1 MRHSTFF
8 SWGSHHPHIIWASQP
23 VNNDHMAST
32 SKRTFYRV
40 TMRYGLSWV
49 EVLGELLQ
57 TSMMRTCRTLLG
69 AIRSQYVQ
77 MLKYGSQCY
86 GHRVQR
92 KASFFA
98 CAMGNEGS
106 LSLCSHLAR
115 RCLDTS
121 SCAQNANAPAQSNC
135 VCVTTA
141 MQQCRPKI
149 AKIGEQFSGLGQRAA
164 IKPSWKSVHDCQHA
178 HFQSPMHEEKSPTA
192 MTVSEQ
198 AACFRSFC
206 VNSIL
211 LRVSRTREL
220 VHCTANL
227 AATFYK

>member
-1 MRHSTFF
+1 MCT
-8 SWGSHHPHIIWASQP
+8 
-23 VNNDHMAST
+23 D
-32 SKRTFYRV
+32 
-40 TMRYGLSWV
+40 V
-49 EVLGELLQ
+49 EVWIAVVTEIVFSERPHSSLAQWE
-57 TSMMRTCRTLLG
+57 MRGVCRCVRTLHDDALNYFLACG
-69 AIRSQYVQ
+69 LQLLFV
-77 MLKYGSQCY
+77 L
-86 GHRVQR
+86 
-92 KASFFA
+92 AS
-98 CAMGNEGS
+98 S
-106 LSLCSHLAR
+106 R
-115 RCLDTS
+115 
-121 SCAQNANAPAQSNC
+121 AQNANAPAQSNC